1 MITLGRIRPVTK
13 TYDIKIDARVT
24 VTLWYDRNFTIEA
37 DSEAE
42 AEEKAHKVAQEQLKD
57 FEFDVDDI
65 EVANDGSWTYG
76 DQLIDYQTV
85 HVMQED

>member
-1 MITLGRIRPVTK
+1 MAKKI
-13 TYDIKIDARVT
+13 YDVKIDARVT

-37 DSEAE
+37 DSESE

-65 EVANDGSWTYG
+65 EVINDGSWTYG

-85 HVMQED
+85 YIEKE

>member
-1 MITLGRIRPVTK
+1 MAKKI
-13 TYDIKIDARVT
+13 YDVKIDARVT

-37 DSEAE
+37 DSESE
-42 AEEKAHKVAQEQLKD
+42 AEKKAHKVAQEQLKD

-85 HVMQED
+85 YIEKE

>member
-1 MITLGRIRPVTK
+1 MAKKI
-13 TYDIKIDARVT
+13 YDVKIDARVT

-37 DSEAE
+37 DSESE
-42 AEEKAHKVAQEQLKD
+42 AEEKAQRQAQEQLKD

-85 HVMQED
+85 YIEKE